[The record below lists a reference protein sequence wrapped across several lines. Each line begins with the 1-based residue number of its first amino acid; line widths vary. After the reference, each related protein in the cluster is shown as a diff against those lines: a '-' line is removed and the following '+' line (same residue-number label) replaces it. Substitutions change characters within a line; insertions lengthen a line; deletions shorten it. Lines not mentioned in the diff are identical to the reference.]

1 MHLKSRTCASGSRR
15 RYSGTLIFHGIK
27 TYIDGR
33 TDQLF
38 LGGFT
43 KTDDETG
50 HSDGKP
56 LLEARL
62 VDVEIDRFERRP
74 SDTEVLVG
82 LGDRGHASCLID
94 AGLDSRESEIAGV
107 READAL
113 RVEHAHAEAALA
125 TRGHDLERTLLRLDR
140 TGQRVADEDLGG
152 RDAAGAQRFERA
164 IDDLVVRQPRAHW
177 ILPPMTT
184 EGMRSVGCASATGAP

>member
-1 MHLKSRTCASGSRR
+1 MCDAGIHGPRR
-15 RYSGTLIFHGIK
+15 PFDRERDRPAVGE
-27 TYIDGR
+27 R
-33 TDQLF
+33 
-38 LGGFT
+38 
-43 KTDDETG
+43 
-50 HSDGKP
+50 P